1 MYAGSAALLTA
12 ALAAAPAFAPAASVP
27 TDHQARVV
35 IVAVPDLRWADI
47 ETMPRLQDWAR
58 SAAAGELSVKTA
70 SGTPRCADGAVT
82 FNAGERAVAPSVH
95 GCTVP
100 PATFRVV
107 RAHARSGSFAADPG
121 AFGHALHAA
130 GLRTA
135 AVGVGARALLADEDG
150 HVDEITDLATALRS
164 ADVVAVMDESLYAA
178 SPAVRPVAAS
188 DLDAKLAVELAQFPA
203 DATVVVAGISD
214 GESTGMHL
222 HALMIRGPGWPHR
235 ALRSPSTRAPYV
247 QLRDLAPTLLAQLN
261 VAVPS
266 VMGGAPAFAS
276 HKAVVS
282 AASYADSDRH
292 AVRAL
297 WDGRVLRIVFSYV
310 AVLVLLLFVAG
321 AWRPETMRAAT
332 AIASISVAAPAATF
346 LLQIVPWWRWSPW
359 LYGVAIAACGA
370 LVGVAIHFA
379 RRRSA
384 RLALSLGP
392 VVTAAI
398 LIGDQL
404 AGARL
409 QISAPLGDS
418 PIVAGRFHGMGNTDF
433 ALMCASVVIL
443 AACVAPVLERRR
455 GLAAA
460 SALCLVAVVVDSAP
474 TLGDDFGGLLTM
486 VPTAALLIALLAGV
500 RLTWRRVL
508 TGAVGVAALAVLV
521 ALADYA
527 RPPADQT
534 HVGRFVGQVLHGGA
548 GHVIHRKLGSSLNSF
563 DSPGFTGLVAAA
575 VVLVA
580 FDRRRV
586 IATLQRING
595 LPQAALALILL
606 AVLGTFLNDSG
617 VVVGGSVV
625 MLAVLAVGASGAKPV
640 GTAEDHEEI
649 VALAQRSSP

>member
-1 MYAGSAALLTA
+1 
-12 ALAAAPAFAPAASVP
+12 
-27 TDHQARVV
+27 
-35 IVAVPDLRWADI
+35 
-47 ETMPRLQDWAR
+47 
-58 SAAAGELSVKTA
+58 
-70 SGTPRCADGAVT
+70 
-82 FNAGERAVAPSVH
+82 
-95 GCTVP
+95 
-100 PATFRVV
+100 
-107 RAHARSGSFAADPG
+107 
-121 AFGHALHAA
+121 
-130 GLRTA
+130 
-135 AVGVGARALLADEDG
+135 
-150 HVDEITDLATALRS
+150 
-164 ADVVAVMDESLYAA
+164 
-178 SPAVRPVAAS
+178 
-188 DLDAKLAVELAQFPA
+188 
-203 DATVVVAGISD
+203 
-214 GESTGMHL
+214 
-222 HALMIRGPGWPHR
+222 
-235 ALRSPSTRAPYV
+235 
-247 QLRDLAPTLLAQLN
+247 
-261 VAVPS
+261 
-266 VMGGAPAFAS
+266 
-276 HKAVVS
+276 
-282 AASYADSDRH
+282 
-292 AVRAL
+292 
-297 WDGRVLRIVFSYV
+297 
-310 AVLVLLLFVAG
+310 LLFVAG

-398 LIGDQL
+398 LIGDQF

-548 GHVIHRKLGSSLNSF
+548 AHVIHRKLGSSLNSF

-595 LPQAALALILL
+595 LPQAAVALILL